1 MRPGGVRAITAE
13 SLLLKQQLI
22 VLNRSRER
30 APNLRAADRVLA
42 ALLASFI
49 EPRRLLRSA
58 IVIKPSTI
66 PRFHR
71 ALVARKYRLLFTP
84 KRGGRPGLKGPAPE
98 LVAAILEIKRR
109 NPRFGYQ
116 RIAEQLAL
124 VFDVDVDKDVVRRV
138 LAKHY
143 LPERGGDDGPSWLSL
158 LGNAKD
164 SLWSLDLFRC
174 ESLSLKS
181 HWVMVVM
188 DQCTR
193 WIVGFAIHAGTPDGP
208 AVCRML
214 ATAIA
219 GAKGLPRHLSTDHD
233 PLFEFR
239 RWKANLRILE
249 IEPIKTVP
257 YVPLSH
263 PFVERLIGT
272 VRREF
277 LDRTPFWNARDLKRK
292 LTAFKVYYN
301 ASRTHRSLDGQTPAG
316 APKRRHRLGPMR
328 WQQYCR
334 GLYQLPTPA

>member
-1 MRPGGVRAITAE
+1 MARMRELAILFVHLIATLAKCLRPGGVRGVLAE

-30 APNLRAADRVLA
+30 APNLRAADRVIA
-42 ALLASFI
+42 ALYASFI
-49 EPRRLLRSA
+49 EPRRLFRPA

-66 PRFHR
+66 LRFHR
-71 ALVARKYRLLFTP
+71 ALVTRKYRLLFTP
-84 KRGGRPGLKGPAPE
+84 KRGGRPGPKGPSPE
-98 LVAAILEIKRR
+98 LVAAILELKRR
-109 NPRFGYQ
+109 NPSFGYR

-124 VFDVDVDKDVVRRV
+124 VFDVEIDKDVVRRV

-143 LPERGGDDGPSWLSL
+143 RPERGDDGPSWLSF

-164 SLWSLDLFRC
+164 SLWSADLFRC
-174 ESLSLKS
+174 ESLALKS

-193 WIVGFAIHAGTPDGP
+193 RIVGFAVHAGAPDGP

-214 ATAIA
+214 ARTIA
-219 GAKGLPRHLSTDHD
+219 GAEALPRHLSTDHD
-233 PLFEFR
+233 PLFEFQ

-249 IEPIKTVP
+249 IEPVKTVP

-277 LDRTPFWNARDLKRK
+277 LDRTGGNAMA
-292 LTAFKVYYN
+292 TVAI
-301 ASRTHRSLDGQTPAG
+301 PE
-316 APKRRHRLGPMR
+316 
-328 WQQYCR
+328 
-334 GLYQLPTPA
+334 